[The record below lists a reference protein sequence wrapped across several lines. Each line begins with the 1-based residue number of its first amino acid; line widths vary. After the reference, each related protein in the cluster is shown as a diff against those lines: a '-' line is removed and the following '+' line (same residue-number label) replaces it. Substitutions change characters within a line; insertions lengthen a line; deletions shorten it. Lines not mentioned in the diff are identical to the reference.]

1 MTTDGNGR
9 VAGTV
14 TQRAHAA
21 YANDDAEC
29 GFVEAEGDG
38 AVPNFFQQYSQT
50 YFCRLAEVRRFFQQA
65 APDAY
70 VSLSEVPAGTASTV
84 IGVIY
89 KQMPLKPSVL
99 REYAG
104 DVMLP
109 VPEVKRANYV
119 SDEDRVFIEDETGRT
134 ELCLAS
140 AGDKDGLVSGA
151 VVAVRGTQ
159 MEDGR
164 LRVDELRYPP
174 TAPPPPPSA
183 TTLPKSADAS
193 ADTEP
198 LYACFLSDIDPTAAR
213 AQLLL
218 DYLTGNLGIDLPR
231 VRRIARVVIAG
242 NIGDS
247 DAADAFLANLAASV
261 PVDLLPGDRDPVCSA
276 WPQRPFHRILLPRAA
291 TTGETA
297 LTRCSNPHA
306 FTLHGRRFLGTSGQ
320 NVDNLMRF
328 SSVTSTTEALHRLLR
343 YRHVAPT
350 APDTLA
356 CQPVSRRDPLL
367 IRHLPQV
374 FFSGNADAFAAQTV
388 SLPLPS
394 AISATDAA
402 AMDTAAPAECASV
415 LLLSV
420 PRYAVSGAAVLLDLR
435 TLQTQLLQVDDLP

>member
-1 MTTDGNGR
+1 MTTDENGR

-21 YANDDAEC
+21 YTNDDAEC

-38 AVPNFFQQYSQT
+38 TVPNFFQQYSQT

-70 VSLSEVPAGTASTV
+70 VSLSEVPTGTASTV

-109 VPEVKRANYV
+109 VPEVERANYV

-140 AGDKDGLVSGA
+140 AGDKDGLVSG
-151 VVAVRGTQ
+151 VVMAVRGTQ

-164 LRVDELRYPP
+164 LRVEELRYPP
-174 TAPPPPPSA
+174 TAPLPPPPPS

-193 ADTEP
+193 VDTEP

-231 VRRIARVVIAG
+231 
-242 NIGDS
+242 
-247 DAADAFLANLAASV
+247 
-261 PVDLLPGDRDPVCSA
+261 
-276 WPQRPFHRILLPRAA
+276 
-291 TTGETA
+291 
-297 LTRCSNPHA
+297 RCR
-306 FTLHGRRFLGTSGQ
+306 RRFLGQPGG
-320 NVDNLMRF
+320 VGAGRF
-328 SSVTSTTEALHRLLR
+328 VARRPRPRAIGMAAAALSPHP
-343 YRHVAPT
+343 VAASCHPRQDR
-350 APDTLA
+350 PDTLLQPAHLHPARPPLPGHLRSERGQPHALLQGHLHHRGAPPPAAVSARGAHRTRHARLPAGVAPRPAPHSTPAPGVLQRQRRRLCRPNRIPAAAIGDILHRRGCHGYRGA
-356 CQPVSRRDPLL
+356 CRMRVRVAPQRSTIRGIRRGRAPRLANTASTAAASRR
-367 IRHLPQV
+367 
-374 FFSGNADAFAAQTV
+374 
-388 SLPLPS
+388 
-394 AISATDAA
+394 
-402 AMDTAAPAECASV
+402 PAVNGMPYA
-415 LLLSV
+415 LGLSV
-420 PRYAVSGAAVLLDLR
+420 
-435 TLQTQLLQVDDLP
+435 